1 MKGGFNAIMMN
12 LTDIRTVKSVLMRY
26 GFHFSKKL
34 GQNFLVDPTV
44 CPRIAEMGGARPG
57 HAILEIG
64 PGIGTLT
71 QQLALRAE
79 RVTAV
84 ELDKRLFPILEETVG
99 EFENLHILH
108 GDILEQSIPELLE
121 QEFGDMSISVCA
133 NLPYY
138 ITTPILMH
146 LLESGVDF
154 ESITVMVQKEV
165 AEKLQAKVGT
175 RQAGAITVAVQY
187 YGTVELLFSVPSRS
201 FLPPP
206 NVESAVI
213 QIRVGR
219 RYAQQTKDPKHFFR
233 MVRNGFSQRRKMLV
247 NVISTT
253 MGYSKEML
261 ISALHE
267 LELSEKVRIEQLSM
281 EQLVGLS
288 NLLCET
294 DPT

>member
-1 MKGGFNAIMMN
+1 M
-12 LTDIRTVKSVLMRY
+12 
-26 GFHFSKKL
+26 
-34 GQNFLVDPTV
+34 
-44 CPRIAEMGGARPG
+44 
-57 HAILEIG
+57 
-64 PGIGTLT
+64 
-71 QQLALRAE
+71 
-79 RVTAV
+79 
-84 ELDKRLFPILEETVG
+84 
-99 EFENLHILH
+99 
-108 GDILEQSIPELLE
+108 
-121 QEFGDMSISVCA
+121 
-133 NLPYY
+133 
-138 ITTPILMH
+138 
-146 LLESGVDF
+146 
-154 ESITVMVQKEV
+154 
-165 AEKLQAKVGT
+165 
-175 RQAGAITVAVQY
+175 
-187 YGTVELLFSVPSRS
+187 
-201 FLPPP
+201 
-206 NVESAVI
+206 I